1 MLSLIRFVLWVMFIF
16 IYFKL
21 AEWAWTSFAPELSG
35 GEVLLV
41 SIVVMMLCVAIAQ
54 WTVWKISEL
63 FVREKYYE

>member
-21 AEWAWTSFAPELSG
+21 AEWAWTYFAPELSG

-41 SIVVMMLCVAIAQ
+41 SIVMMMLCVAVAQ